1 MMSPLPLSNHQDFN
15 SLLVYPL
22 GLCATTTVT
31 TYVLSII
38 TGNSSQVD
46 RLWTF
51 LPTIYTAYWALLPL
65 WPHKSATWRNL
76 VLVPYVPDEASHF
89 ARHFSPRALLILG
102 LTVRILAPEY
112 TCVTSTDT
120 LQRFCGC
127 AGYPIIPGDVAY
139 SDCAFSWPLTHPT
152 VFEVFLQERR
162 GLPLGHPSHQN
173 PALVI
178 PNRQPHLHRYVRR
191 PSTPRRHP
199 STCPPPFD

>member
-1 MMSPLPLSNHQDFN
+1 MSPLPLSNHQDFN

-22 GLCATTTVT
+22 GLCATTTLT

-65 WPHKSATWRNL
+65 WPHKSATWRYL

-89 ARHFSPRALLILG
+89 ARHFSPRALFMLG
-102 LTVRILAPEY
+102 LTVRILAPEN

-127 AGYPIIPGDVAY
+127 AGYPIIPGDVVY

-152 VFEVFLQERR
+152 VFDDISTGTTRTTAGSPFAPKSRP
-162 GLPLGHPSHQN
+162 GYSKSSTSPSS
-173 PALVI
+173 
-178 PNRQPHLHRYVRR
+178 VR
-191 PSTPRRHP
+191 PYTPRRHP

>member
-152 VFEVFLQERR
+152 VFDDISTGATRTTAGSPFAPKSRP
-162 GLPLGHPSHQN
+162 GYSKSSTSPSS
-173 PALVI
+173 V
-178 PNRQPHLHRYVRR
+178 R
-191 PSTPRRHP
+191 PSSVHTQTSSIHMP
-199 STCPPPFD
+199 TAL